1 MRGMMDVAENFIVVG
16 LWPVKEGNKNIDGEG
31 GLKVVELPGPEK
43 ALLCLLTYRC
53 VVLSS

>member
-1 MRGMMDVAENFIVVG
+1 MMDVAENFIVVG

-43 ALLCLLTYRC
+43 ALLCPLTYRC